1 MAMLRD
7 LKDKGIASI
16 VEIIVTS
23 IVFVI
28 AAAGIMST
36 VAMFRP
42 QGKEASLKIE
52 AAYVGKGI
60 IDELRQQVNAED
72 WYDAS
77 SSLAVGT
84 YPPITVGVHT
94 VVYTITEPT
103 SGLRKLTMNITYPD
117 P

>member
-1 MAMLRD
+1 MLRD

-16 VEIIVTS
+16 VEVIVTS
-23 IVFVI
+23 VIFVI
-28 AAAGIMST
+28 AAAGILST

-60 IDELRQQVNAED
+60 IDDLRQQVNAED
-72 WYDAS
+72 WNDPG
-77 SSLAVGT
+77 SSLAPDT
-84 YPPITVGVHT
+84 YTTTIGI
-94 VVYTITEPT
+94 YTIDYEITDEPNL
-103 SGLRKLTMNITYPD
+103 GYRKLTMNITYPD